1 MKQQRTLA
9 MMTGFE
15 RYTKKT
21 KRALFLEEM
30 DQVVPWGKLCALI
43 EPYYPKAGNGR
54 PPKELEQMLRVYF
67 LQQWFNLSD
76 PAVEEALYDSAVL
89 RQFVG
94 VDLGQEPVPDETT
107 VCKFRHLLEE
117 HQLGGEMLETVNVH
131 LQENG
136 VRISTGTIVDAT
148 IIHAPSSTKNREEK
162 RDPEMHQTKKGQ
174 QWYFG
179 MKAHVGVDS
188 QTKIIHSAAVTAANV
203 ADATVLPEL
212 LHGEETRVWGDQAY
226 VGQTKAIHQAAP
238 QAQDHT
244 HRRYRYKDRIDEV
257 ERMKNRTKSSVRSKV
272 EHVFGVMKLKFGFV
286 KVRYRGLRKNANR
299 LFATCALVNLF
310 MVRKKLLRLAAA

>member
-1 MKQQRTLA
+1 

-15 RYTKKT
+15 RYTKT
-21 KRALFLEEM
+21 TRRAQFLEEM
-30 DQVVPWGKLCALI
+30 EQVVPWGKLCALI
-43 EPYYPKAGNGR
+43 EPHYPKEGNGR
-54 PPKELEQMLRVYF
+54 RPVGVERMLRIYF

-76 PAVEEALYDSAVL
+76 PAVEEALYDSMVM

-94 VDLGQEPVPDETT
+94 IDLGREPVPDETT

-117 HQLGGEMLETVNVH
+117 HGLGGEMLETVNLH
-131 LQENG
+131 LQSKG
-136 VRISTGTIVDAT
+136 VRITTGTIVDAT
-148 IIHAPSSTKNREEK
+148 IIHAPSSTKNREEQ
-162 RDPEMHQTKKGQ
+162 RDPEMHQTKKGN

-188 QTKIIHSAAVTAANV
+188 KTKIIHTAVATAANV
-203 ADATVLPEL
+203 ADATVLPDL

-226 VGQTKAIHQAAP
+226 RGQTEVIHQCAP
-238 QAQDHT
+238 QAQDCT
-244 HRRYRYKDRIDEV
+244 HRRYRYKNWIDEV
-257 ERMKNRTKSSVRSKV
+257 ERAKNRTKSTVRSKV

-286 KVRYRGLRKNANR
+286 KVRYRGLKKNANR

-310 MVRKKLLRLAAA
+310 TVRKKLLARATA

>member
-1 MKQQRTLA
+1 

-30 DQVVPWGKLCALI
+30 EQVVPWRKLGALI

-54 PPKELEQMLRVYF
+54 PPVGVERMLRIYF

-76 PAVEEALYDSAVL
+76 PAVEEALYDSVVL

-94 VDLGQEPVPDETT
+94 IDLGREPVPDETT

-117 HQLGGEMLETVNVH
+117 HKLGGEMLETVNLH
-131 LQENG
+131 LQEKG
-136 VRISTGTIVDAT
+136 VRITTGTIVDAT
-148 IIHAPSSTKNREEK
+148 IIPAPSSTKNREEK
-162 RDPEMHQTKKGQ
+162 RDPEMHQTKKGK

-188 QTKIIHSAAVTAANV
+188 KTKLIHSAAVTAANV
-203 ADATVLPEL
+203 ADARVLPEL
-212 LHGEETRVWGDQAY
+212 LHGEETRVWGDQGY
-226 VGQTKAIHQAAP
+226 VGQTEAIHEAAP
-238 QAQDHT
+238 RAQDCT
-244 HRRYRYKDRIDEV
+244 HRRYRYKDHIDEV
-257 ERMKNRTKSSVRSKV
+257 ERAKNRTKSSVRSKV
-272 EHVFGVMKLKFGFV
+272 EHVFQILKLKFGFV
-286 KVRYRGLRKNANR
+286 KVRYRGLTKNANR

-310 MVRKKLLRLAAA
+310 MVRKKLLRLAAV

>member
-1 MKQQRTLA
+1 

-30 DQVVPWGKLCALI
+30 EQVVPWSKLCALI
-43 EPYYPKAGNGR
+43 EPHYPKAGHGR
-54 PPKELEQMLRVYF
+54 PPVGVDRMLRIYF

-76 PAVEEALYDSAVL
+76 PGVEEALYDSLGL

-94 VDLGQEPVPDETT
+94 IDLGQEPVPDETT
-107 VCKFRHLLEE
+107 VCKFRHLLEA
-117 HQLGGEMLETVNVH
+117 HKLGGEMLETVNLH
-131 LQENG
+131 LQEKG
-136 VRISTGTIVDAT
+136 VRIRTGTIVDAT
-148 IIHAPSSTKNREEK
+148 IIHAPSSTKNRQEK
-162 RDPEMHQTKKGQ
+162 RDPEMHPTKKGN

-188 QTKIIHSAAVTAANV
+188 KSKIIHSAVVTAAHV

-212 LHGEETRVWGDQAY
+212 LHGEETRVWGDQGY
-226 VGQTKAIHQAAP
+226 VGQTEVIHQAAP
-238 QAQDHT
+238 RAQDHT
-244 HRRYRYKDRIDEV
+244 HRRYRDEV
-257 ERMKNRTKSSVRSKV
+257 ERAKNRSKSSVRSKV
-272 EHVFGVMKLKFGFV
+272 EHVFQVLKLKFGFM
-286 KVRYRGLRKNANR
+286 KVRYRGLTKNANR

-310 MVRKKLLRLAAA
+310 MVRKKLLRLAPA

>member
-1 MKQQRTLA
+1 

-21 KRALFLEEM
+21 RRAQFLEEM
-30 DQVVPWGKLCALI
+30 EQVVPWAKLCALI
-43 EPYYPKAGNGR
+43 EPHYPKVSGGR
-54 PPKELEQMLRVYF
+54 PPVGVERMLRIYF

-76 PAVEEALYDSAVL
+76 PAVEEALYDSVVM
-89 RQFVG
+89 RDFVG
-94 VDLGQEPVPDETT
+94 IDLGREPVPDETT

-117 HQLGGEMLETVNVH
+117 HGLGGEMLETVNLH
-131 LQENG
+131 LQSRG
-136 VRISTGTIVDAT
+136 VRITTGTIVDAT
-148 IIHAPSSTKNREEK
+148 IIPAPSSTKNREEK
-162 RDPEMHQTKKGQ
+162 RDPEMHQTKKGK

-188 QTKIIHSAAVTAANV
+188 KTKMIHTVVATAANV

-212 LHGEETRVWGDQAY
+212 LHGEETRVWGDQGY
-226 VGQTKAIHQAAP
+226 VGQTEVIHKCAP
-238 QAQDHT
+238 QAQDCT
-244 HRRYRYKDRIDEV
+244 HRRYRYKNRVDEV
-257 ERMKNRTKSSVRSKV
+257 ERGKNRTKSTVRSKV

-286 KVRYRGLRKNANR
+286 KVRYRGLKKNANR

-310 MVRKKLLRLAAA
+310 MVRKKLLRGAVV